1 MPQRASA
8 ALVAQHVLRDGSLAT
23 HRAIKNSVP
32 ASWVGGPVLDLA
44 TVHQPRVATPRP
56 DHGSLGG
63 IEPPNCRLAP
73 SPPCRPREGTGRAS
87 GALRMEDLGM
97 IPSTRNRVPAHT
109 APALNDR
116 IQRAISDRVSALSGH
131 PELIKQRL
139 QQLDR
144 EWDIERAIE
153 MNASALAF
161 VGTSLGATINKRW
174 LALPA
179 LVTAFL
185 FQHAV
190 QGWCP
195 PVPILRRL
203 GFRTV
208 YEIEQERR
216 QLLARKPRRDL
227 VKRGSGRRVSSNRRK
242 AA

>member
-1 MPQRASA
+1 
-8 ALVAQHVLRDGSLAT
+8 
-23 HRAIKNSVP
+23 
-32 ASWVGGPVLDLA
+32 
-44 TVHQPRVATPRP
+44 
-56 DHGSLGG
+56 
-63 IEPPNCRLAP
+63 
-73 SPPCRPREGTGRAS
+73 
-87 GALRMEDLGM
+87 M

-116 IQRAISDRVSALSGH
+116 IQRVIHQRVAALSGH

-139 QQLDR
+139 HQLDR

-161 VGTSLGATINKRW
+161 LGTSLGATGSKRW

-190 QGWCP
+190 QGWYP

-208 YEIEQERR
+208 YEIEEERR
-216 QLLARKPRRDL
+216 QLLASKPRRAL
-227 VKRGSGRRVSSNRRK
+227 AKHRSPRRVASNRRR